1 MRRRI
6 DLLVSLLVLV
16 AMLALRYQDGP
27 FVIGVRNILF
37 DSYQRLDP
45 RPYDPSVQ
53 VRIFAIDEDSLKHLG
68 QWPWPRDTLAR
79 IVGRLTADG
88 ALAIALDVLLA
99 EPDRT
104 GPQALLKQWQG
115 RPDIAALSDAVAK
128 LPDPDAELA
137 KELTIAPAVL
147 AFALN
152 DQPGGQTPAVK
163 AGIAM
168 AGDDALPWLLSP
180 PGATTALPE
189 LEKATPGYGSV
200 TVPPDR
206 DGIVRKVPLLFA
218 FRGQIYPSLVA
229 EALRIAQPGASTYIV
244 KASNASGET
253 ALGAH
258 TGLNNVKVGGAIV
271 PVDSHGNVLLYD
283 SGFQPKRFVSLWRVL
298 EPDFDANL
306 VRGNVILIGSTV
318 EGLRDF
324 KPTPLDPRASGIET
338 HAQILEQILNH
349 QYLQRPDW
357 ADGAEMLF
365 LLVFGLALILLL
377 HPLGALWAAVVTVI
391 AIAAS
396 FAFSWFSFQRE
407 GLLLDPLYPGL
418 AAFAVYLTGSLLGY
432 LRSESERRHVRR
444 SFSMYLAPAVVEELS
459 RHPER
464 LKLGG
469 ELRDLTVMFSDIRD
483 FTRISEQLDP
493 HALTHMLNSVLTP
506 LTTAIQDRKG
516 LIDKYIG
523 DCIMAFWNAPLDDS
537 EHARNALK
545 SALAMQKAL
554 AQANATLAEE
564 ARKAG
569 RKVIDIGI
577 GIGIN
582 RGPCSVGNM
591 GSVQRMAY
599 SALGDT
605 VNLASRLE
613 SLTRS
618 YGVEIIVGE
627 DVAEGIADM
636 ALLEIDRVQVK
647 GRTQPLTIHTLLA
660 ESRDAAFEALASAQA
675 KFLEAYRRQDWSAA
689 REAIA
694 ACLGLAP
701 RLKGLYDLY
710 AGRIEDYEA
719 EPPDADWDG
728 VFIAKSKTG

>member
-1 MRRRI
+1 MRRSI
-6 DLLVSLLVLV
+6 DLLVSLLVLL
-16 AMLALRYQDGP
+16 ATLALRYQDGP
-27 FVIGVRNILF
+27 FVVGVRNSLF

-45 RPYDPSVQ
+45 RPYDPKVQ
-53 VRIFAIDEDSLKHLG
+53 VRIFAIDEDSLKQFG

-79 IVGRLTADG
+79 IIGRLTADG
-88 ALAIALDVLLA
+88 ALAIVLDILLA

-115 RPDIAALSDAVAK
+115 RPDLAALSDAVTK

-137 KELTIAPAVL
+137 KELAIAPAVL
-147 AFALN
+147 AFSLN

-168 AGDDALPWLLSP
+168 AGDDALPYLLSP

-189 LEKATPGYGSV
+189 LEKAAPGYGSV
-200 TVPPDR
+200 TVPPDQ
-206 DGIVRKVPLLFA
+206 DGVVRKVPLLFA
-218 FRGQIYPSLVA
+218 FRGQIYPSLTA
-229 EALRIAQPGASTYIV
+229 EALRIAQPGASTYII
-244 KASNASGET
+244 KASNASGES

-258 TGLNNVKVGGAIV
+258 TGLNNVKVGAVIV
-271 PVDSHGNVLLYD
+271 PVDPRGNVLLYD
-283 SGFQPKRFVSLWRVL
+283 SGFQPKRFISLSRVL
-298 EPDFDANL
+298 EPDFDPKL
-306 VRGNVILIGSTV
+306 VAGNIILIGSTV
-318 EGLRDF
+318 QGLRDF

-338 HAQILEQILNH
+338 HAQILEQILDT

-377 HPLGALWAAVVTVI
+377 HPLGALWAAVVTVV

-396 FAFSWFSFQRE
+396 FAVSWFSFQRE
-407 GLLLDPLYPGL
+407 GLLIDPLYPGM
-418 AAFAVYLTGSLLGY
+418 AALAVYLSGSLLGY

-523 DCIMAFWNAPLDDS
+523 DCIMAFWNAPLDDA

-545 SALAMQKAL
+545 SALAMQTAL
-554 AQANATLAEE
+554 ATANAILADE

-591 GSVQRMAY
+591 GSAQRMAY

-627 DVAEGIADM
+627 DVAQGITDM
-636 ALLEIDRVQVK
+636 PLLEIDRVQVK
-647 GRTQPLTIHTLLA
+647 GRSKPLTIYTLLGEA
-660 ESRDAAFEALASAQA
+660 RDAAFEALASTQA

-694 ACLGLAP
+694 SCLGLAP
-701 RLKGLYDLY
+701 TLKGLYDLY

-719 EPPDADWDG
+719 EPPEANWDG